1 MRKDWR
7 PVGSWGEPGEIR
19 RDMDCGVE
27 CGRGRAGRG
36 INREPFASTGRQ
48 FTRSKIGRK
57 IGRNGGTV
65 NMSLRGV
72 LAELRQR
79 NVLKV
84 ATVYLASG
92 VVVLEG
98 GSQLLHN
105 FEAPH
110 WVLKVFSALV
120 IFGFPIACMMAW
132 GFEFKDGSVRP
143 AAAIN
148 PDAPA
153 KPGRADAFLAG
164 LLLLVLGL
172 LAVLVVQQWRTQP
185 ASTTVVP
192 ATVAAAQTQ
201 PAAAE
206 RPATNQAAS
215 SQTAADPRVPPIVVI
230 MDTAAAH
237 GVYER
242 STRNKSGTNAD
253 DLNEV
258 LRHLPVVIHKETI
271 GATWDREVQ
280 ILKQDPS
287 LILIHRS
294 AFFHSMN
301 QELGFG
307 YPGESANFDEARF
320 RQLYEI
326 ADNKVAALLG
336 FIGQEN
342 PTTVFLVYSRGT
354 GGGWS
359 EDQYRADW
367 GRALEGRFPSLKG
380 RVTTINVPGGPD
392 GGSFHDEETR
402 QLFLQHV
409 QKLLGLTKGGG

>member
-1 MRKDWR
+1 M
-7 PVGSWGEPGEIR
+7 G
-19 RDMDCGVE
+19 
-27 CGRGRAGRG
+27 
-36 INREPFASTGRQ
+36 
-48 FTRSKIGRK
+48 
-57 IGRNGGTV
+57 
-65 NMSLRGV
+65 LRGV

-120 IFGFPIACMMAW
+120 ILGFPIACMMGW
-132 GFEFKDGSVRP
+132 GFEFKDGAVRP

-185 ASTTVVP
+185 GSAAVGLP
-192 ATVAAAQTQ
+192 TVAATQTN
-201 PAAAE
+201 PFAAA
-206 RPATNQAAS
+206 RTVTNQAAS
-215 SQTAADPRVPPIVVI
+215 SQAATDPRVPPIVLI
-230 MDTAAAH
+230 MDTPASH

-242 STRNKSGTNAD
+242 STRDKSGTNAD

-258 LRHLPVVIHKETI
+258 LRDLPVVIHKETI
-271 GATWDREVQ
+271 SATWDREDQ
-280 ILKQDPS
+280 ILKQRPR

-294 AFFHSMN
+294 GFFHSMN

-307 YPGESANFDEARF
+307 YPGDSANFDEARF

-326 ADNKVAALLG
+326 ADNKLAALLG
-336 FIGQEN
+336 FIGQQSPSTE
-342 PTTVFLVYSRGT
+342 FLVYSRGT

-367 GRALEGRFPSLKG
+367 VRALEGRFPSLKG

-392 GGSFHDEETR
+392 GGSFHDEGTS

-409 QKLLGLTKGGG
+409 GRLLGLTKGGS

>member
-1 MRKDWR
+1 
-7 PVGSWGEPGEIR
+7 
-19 RDMDCGVE
+19 
-27 CGRGRAGRG
+27 
-36 INREPFASTGRQ
+36 
-48 FTRSKIGRK
+48 
-57 IGRNGGTV
+57 
-65 NMSLRGV
+65 MSLRGL

-92 VVVLEG
+92 VLVLEG
-98 GSQLLHN
+98 GSQLLQN

-120 IFGFPIACMMAW
+120 ILGFPIACTMAW
-132 GFEFKDGSVRP
+132 GFEFKDGAVRP
-143 AAAIN
+143 ALPMN
-148 PDAPA
+148 PGAPA
-153 KPGRADAFLAG
+153 MPGRADAFLAG

-185 ASTTVVP
+185 ASAAPVP
-192 ATVAAAQTQ
+192 ATQTKPVAVART
-201 PAAAE
+201 
-206 RPATNQAAS
+206 ATNQAAPP
-215 SQTAADPRVPPIVVI
+215 QTDADRRVPPVVVT
-230 MDTAAAH
+230 MDTPAAH

-242 STRNKSGTNAD
+242 STRDKSGTNAD

-258 LRHLPVVIHKETI
+258 LRDLPVVIHKETI

-280 ILKQDPS
+280 ILKQHPS

-307 YPGESANFDEARF
+307 YPGDSADFDEARF

-326 ADNKVAALLG
+326 ADNKLAALLG

-342 PTTVFLVYSRGT
+342 SATVFIVYSRGT

-367 GRALEGRFPSLKG
+367 VKALVGRFPSLKG

-392 GGSFHDEETR
+392 GGSFHDEGTR

-409 QKLLGLTKGGG
+409 QKLLGLANGGR

>member
-1 MRKDWR
+1 
-7 PVGSWGEPGEIR
+7 
-19 RDMDCGVE
+19 
-27 CGRGRAGRG
+27 
-36 INREPFASTGRQ
+36 
-48 FTRSKIGRK
+48 
-57 IGRNGGTV
+57 
-65 NMSLRGV
+65 MSLRGV

-92 VVVLEG
+92 VLALEG
-98 GSQLLHN
+98 GSQLLDN

-110 WVLKVFSALV
+110 WVSKVFSALL
-120 IFGFPIACMMAW
+120 IFGLPIACVMAW

-143 AAAIN
+143 APPMN

-172 LAVLVVQQWRTQP
+172 LAVLVAQQWRTQP
-185 ASTTVVP
+185 ASAAVAP
-192 ATVAAAQTQ
+192 ATVAANQVK
-201 PAAAE
+201 PLAAA
-206 RPATNQAAS
+206 R
-215 SQTAADPRVPPIVVI
+215 TAADPRVPPVVVI
-230 MDTAAAH
+230 MDTPASH

-242 STRNKSGTNAD
+242 STRDKSGTNAD

-258 LRHLPVVIHKETI
+258 LRDLPVVIHKETI
-271 GATWDREVQ
+271 GATWDREDQ

-307 YPGESANFDEARF
+307 YPGETGNFDETRF

-326 ADNKVAALLG
+326 ADNKLAALLG

-342 PTTVFLVYSRGT
+342 FATVFVVYSRGT

-359 EDQYRADW
+359 EDQYRVDW
-367 GRALEGRFPSLKG
+367 VRALEGRFPSLKG

-392 GGSFHDEETR
+392 GGSFHDEGTR
-402 QLFLQHV
+402 QLFLQQV
-409 QKLLGLTKGGG
+409 QRVIGLAKGGG

>member
-1 MRKDWR
+1 MKL
-7 PVGSWGEPGEIR
+7 SE
-19 RDMDCGVE
+19 
-27 CGRGRAGRG
+27 
-36 INREPFASTGRQ
+36 F
-48 FTRSKIGRK
+48 
-57 IGRNGGTV
+57 
-65 NMSLRGV
+65 

-92 VVVLEG
+92 VLALEG
-98 GSQLLHN
+98 GSQLLDN

-110 WVLKVFSALV
+110 WVSKVFSALV
-120 IFGFPIACMMAW
+120 IFGFPIACVMAW

-143 AAAIN
+143 APPMN

-172 LAVLVVQQWRTQP
+172 LAVLVVQQWRAQP
-185 ASTTVVP
+185 ASAAVAP
-192 ATVAAAQTQ
+192 ATVAVTQTKPVTAAR
-201 PAAAE
+201 AANHQ
-206 RPATNQAAS
+206 ATPP
-215 SQTAADPRVPPIVVI
+215 QTAADPRVPPIVVI
-230 MDTAAAH
+230 MDTPASH

-242 STRNKSGTNAD
+242 STRDKSGTNAD
-253 DLNEV
+253 DLNDV
-258 LRHLPVVIHKETI
+258 LRDLPVVIHKETI
-271 GATWDREVQ
+271 GATWDREDQV
-280 ILKQDPS
+280 LKQQPD

-326 ADNKVAALLG
+326 ADNKLAALLG
-336 FIGQEN
+336 FIGQES
-342 PTTVFLVYSRGT
+342 PSTVFLVYSRGT

-367 GRALEGRFPSLKG
+367 VKALVGRFPSLKG

-392 GGSFHDEETR
+392 GGSFHDEGTS
-402 QLFLQHV
+402 QLFRQQV
-409 QKLLGLTKGGG
+409 QRLLGLAKGGQ

>member
-1 MRKDWR
+1 
-7 PVGSWGEPGEIR
+7 
-19 RDMDCGVE
+19 
-27 CGRGRAGRG
+27 
-36 INREPFASTGRQ
+36 
-48 FTRSKIGRK
+48 
-57 IGRNGGTV
+57 
-65 NMSLRGV
+65 MSLRGV

-79 NVLKV
+79 GVLKV

-92 VVVLEG
+92 VLVLEG

-110 WVLKVFSALV
+110 WALKVFSALV
-120 IFGFPIACMMAW
+120 IFGFPIACTMAW

-143 AAAIN
+143 APPMN

-185 ASTTVVP
+185 ASAAAVP
-192 ATVAAAQTQ
+192 ATVAATQ
-201 PAAAE
+201 KNPAAAT
-206 RPATNQAAS
+206 RTATHQAAP
-215 SQTAADPRVPPIVVI
+215 SQTIADRRVPPVVVI
-230 MDTAAAH
+230 MDTPASH

-242 STRNKSGTNAD
+242 STRDKSGTNAD

-258 LRHLPVVIHKETI
+258 LRDLPVVIHKETI
-271 GATWDREVQ
+271 GATWDREDQV
-280 ILKQDPS
+280 LKQQPD

-307 YPGESANFDEARF
+307 YPGESANFDEVRF

-326 ADNKVAALLG
+326 ADNKLVALLG
-336 FIGQEN
+336 FIGQES
-342 PTTVFLVYSRGT
+342 PSTVFIVYSRGT

-367 GRALEGRFPSLKG
+367 VRALEGRFPSLKG

-392 GGSFHDEETR
+392 GGSFHDEGTS
-402 QLFLQHV
+402 QSFLQRV
-409 QKLLGLTKGGG
+409 QRLLGLAKRGQ

>member
-1 MRKDWR
+1 
-7 PVGSWGEPGEIR
+7 
-19 RDMDCGVE
+19 
-27 CGRGRAGRG
+27 
-36 INREPFASTGRQ
+36 
-48 FTRSKIGRK
+48 
-57 IGRNGGTV
+57 
-65 NMSLRGV
+65 MSLRGV

-79 NVLKV
+79 KVLKV

-120 IFGFPIACMMAW
+120 ILGFPIACMMAW

-143 AAAIN
+143 ALPMN

-185 ASTTVVP
+185 TSAVVP
-192 ATVAAAQTQ
+192 ATIAATHTNP
-201 PAAAE
+201 PAAA
-206 RPATNQAAS
+206 RTATNHAVP
-215 SQTAADPRVPPIVVI
+215 SQIEADPLVPPVVVI
-230 MDTAAAH
+230 MDTPALH

-242 STRNKSGTNAD
+242 TTRDKSGTNAD

-258 LRHLPVVIHKETI
+258 LRVLPVVIHKETI
-271 GATWDREVQ
+271 GATWDREDQ
-280 ILKQDPS
+280 ILKQDPR

-307 YPGESANFDEARF
+307 YPGESANFDEVRF

-326 ADNKVAALLG
+326 ADNKLAALLG
-336 FIGQEN
+336 FIGQES
-342 PTTVFLVYSRGT
+342 PATMFVVYSRGT

-367 GRALEGRFPSLKG
+367 VRALEGRFPSLKG

-392 GGSFHDEETR
+392 GGSFKDEGTR
-402 QLFLQHV
+402 QMFLQQV
-409 QKLLGLTKGGG
+409 ERLLGLARGGK

>member
-1 MRKDWR
+1 MGLK
-7 PVGSWGEPGEIR
+7 
-19 RDMDCGVE
+19 
-27 CGRGRAGRG
+27 
-36 INREPFASTGRQ
+36 
-48 FTRSKIGRK
+48 
-57 IGRNGGTV
+57 
-65 NMSLRGV
+65 GV

-120 IFGFPIACMMAW
+120 ILGFPLACMMAW
-132 GFEFKDGSVRP
+132 GFEFKDGVVRP

-153 KPGRADAFLAG
+153 RPGRADAFLAG
-164 LLLLVLGL
+164 LLLLALGL
-172 LAVLVVQQWRTQP
+172 LTVLVVQQWRSQP
-185 ASTTVVP
+185 ASAAVVP
-192 ATVAAAQTQ
+192 AMISATQTKSIAAART
-201 PAAAE
+201 
-206 RPATNQAAS
+206 ATNEAS
-215 SQTAADPRVPPIVVI
+215 SPRTAADPSVLPIIVI
-230 MDTAAAH
+230 MDTPASH

-242 STRNKSGTNAD
+242 STREKSGTNAD

-258 LRHLPVVIHKETI
+258 LRVLPVVIHKETI
-271 GATWDREVQ
+271 AATWDREVQ
-280 ILKQDPS
+280 ILKQDPR

-307 YPGESANFDEARF
+307 YPGESADFDEARF

-326 ADNKVAALLG
+326 ADNKLAAVLG
-336 FIGQEN
+336 FIGQES
-342 PTTVFLVYSRGT
+342 PSTQFLVYSRGT

-367 GRALEGRFPSLKG
+367 VTALEGRFPSLKG

-392 GGSFHDEETR
+392 GGSFQDEGTS

-409 QKLLGLTKGGG
+409 GKLLGLTKGGV